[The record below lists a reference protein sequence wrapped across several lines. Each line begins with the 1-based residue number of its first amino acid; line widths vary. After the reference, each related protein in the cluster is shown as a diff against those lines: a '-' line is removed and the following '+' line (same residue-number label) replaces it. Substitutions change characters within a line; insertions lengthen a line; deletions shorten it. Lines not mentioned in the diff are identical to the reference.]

1 MVAEMIDIDVKRSFN
16 NTEGIKAANLANI
29 LNTYAVVNPDLD
41 YC

>member
-1 MVAEMIDIDVKRSFN
+1 MIDVDVKRSFN
-16 NTEGIKAANLANI
+16 LTEGIEPHNLANI